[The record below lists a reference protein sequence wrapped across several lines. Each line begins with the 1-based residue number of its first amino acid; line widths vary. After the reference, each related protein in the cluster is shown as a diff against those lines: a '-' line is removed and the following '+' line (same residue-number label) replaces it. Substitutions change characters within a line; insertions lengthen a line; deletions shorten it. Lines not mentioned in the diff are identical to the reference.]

1 MSELVEKKEERK
13 ISSFE
18 SLVDEYLNYSNE
30 SKQYEKELEVRFG
43 TKGKIIKRDDFENV
57 IKKISNCGF
66 VCSDMKGKHIM
77 RIMNEYDKNEVSISN
92 IRTEI
97 ENIENIQHFC
107 KFNRPPDN
115 EFIKYQKKFNIKK
128 DDVKIL
134 PHMNNDYNFKLSF
147 QIEDNIHKQSPIIQ
161 SQLLEKWEQIPKS
174 YRHMNRLEF
183 MNQDKSNPIKYHLTI
198 VKSSNKKNTGEYIY
212 EKNIRNVDI
221 FNKKESYEIEIELDN
236 NILSSYPQTKENLI
250 ALLKKNIKY
259 VLCGLQNTNYPVSYK
274 QLNGIAREY
283 LSLLKIEKPID
294 NVISK
299 DFIGPSSITLQI
311 SNIIDDS
318 NVSLENIR
326 SNYSVTEKA
335 DGERRLLYIC
345 KKGNIYL
352 IDTNMNIHFT
362 GIQTKK
368 KNIFSTILDGE
379 LILQD
384 KYKKFIN
391 LFAAFDVY
399 FINSVDRREL
409 HFNYKEE
416 LKDIQNKQEKPKEGR
431 LKLLEK
437 VIKLLNNDIM
447 SRDIKINFQIT
458 SKEFYYENN
467 IFENCNKIITKS
479 NDGLFTYNT
488 DGLIFTP
495 VNCGLPIVNRLITWE
510 KSFKWKPPEFNTIDF
525 LISIK
530 QENGEELINSYVDK
544 KGKLKQYKTL
554 YLKCGFDE
562 NKDGYMNPM
571 RKTIDED
578 FDSLYEKK
586 KYKEN
591 TYKPYLFYPTNPYD
605 ETAHIANIDL
615 TMMNGINNIY
625 TDEEELIE
633 HNTIVEFR
641 YNLNNRNGWC
651 WEPLRV
657 RYDKTRQLRNNM
669 KNYGNSYHT
678 ANNNWNSI
686 HNPVTEKMITT
697 GFDIPENYGD
707 DDVYYT
713 RIKNRSH
720 IVGMRDFHNLYVK
733 KLLINSISNP
743 GDMLC
748 DIAVGKGGDLPK
760 WIDAKLSF
768 VLGIDKSK
776 DNIENR
782 INGAYARYLNYK
794 KKRKHIPEMLFLNG
808 NTSKQFAHNENE
820 GIIGEQYK
828 LIYNALFGVG
838 GKEESKIGKGPFKK
852 YGIAKDGFQITS
864 CQFACHY
871 FFESVKSLEN
881 FIQNV
886 IDVTEVGGYF
896 IGTCYD
902 GKKMFNYLNEVNFD
916 ESKTLYNENG
926 HKIWEVTK
934 QYKKNEFPDNV
945 ESLNYA
951 IDVYQDS
958 IDKKFT
964 EYLVNFDY
972 FKLIMEQYGFRLLN
986 DDELKNIGL
995 KTSIGSFKDLYVKMS
1010 NEITEGLILPEN
1022 IGNALNMNEQEQ
1034 KISFFNNYFIFKKV
1048 RHEISSVALLDT
1060 NVIVEPEITIKN
1072 NL

>member
-1 MSELVEKKEERK
+1 MSELAEKKEERK

-18 SLVDEYLNYSNE
+18 SLVEEFLNYNQE
-30 SKQYEKELEVRFG
+30 SKQFEKELEVRFG
-43 TKGKIIKRDDFENV
+43 TKGKVIKREDFENV
-57 IKKISNCGF
+57 IKKITSCGF
-66 VCSDMKGKHIM
+66 ICKDSNGKHIM
-77 RIMNEYDKNEVSISN
+77 RIMNEYNKNDASVSN

-115 EFIKYQKKFNIKK
+115 NFVKFQKKFNIKK
-128 DDVKIL
+128 DDIKIL

-147 QIEDNIHKQSPIIQ
+147 QIEDNIHRQSPIIQ
-161 SQLLEKWEQIPKS
+161 SQLLEKWEQMAKS

-183 MNQDKSNPIKYHLTI
+183 MNQDITNPIKYHLSI
-198 VKSSNKKNTGEYIY
+198 VKSSNKKNTGEYVY

-221 FNKKESYEIEIELDN
+221 FNKKESYEIEIEIDN
-236 NILSSYPQTKENLI
+236 NVLKTYPQTKEELI

-274 QLNGIAREY
+274 QLNGITREY
-283 LSLLKIEKPID
+283 LSLLKIDKNVD
-294 NVISK
+294 DVISK

-311 SNIIDDS
+311 SNITDDK
-318 NVSLENIR
+318 NISLQNIR
-326 SNYSVTEKA
+326 ENYSVTEKA
-335 DGERRLLYIC
+335 DGERRLMYIC

-362 GIQTKK
+362 GIKTNK
-368 KNIFSTILDGE
+368 KNLFATLLDGE

-384 KYKKFIN
+384 KSKKFIN

-399 FINSVDRREL
+399 FINSTDRRDL
-409 HFNYKEE
+409 HFNYNE
-416 LKDIQNKQEKPKEGR
+416 DTQNKQEKPKVGR

-437 VIKLLNNDIM
+437 VVKLLNNDIM

-458 SKEFYYENN
+458 SKEFFYDGT
-467 IFENCNKIITKS
+467 IFENCNNIITKS
-479 NDGLFTYNT
+479 NEGLFTYNT

-495 VNCGLPIVNRLITWE
+495 VNCGLPIVNRLITWD

-530 QENGEELINSYVDK
+530 QENGEEVVNSYIDNN
-544 KGKLKQYKTL
+544 GKVTQYKTL

-562 NKDGYMNPM
+562 KKDGYMNPM

-578 FDSLYEKK
+578 FSSLFEKP

-605 ETAHIANIDL
+605 DNAHIANINL
-615 TMMNGINNIY
+615 TMNEGIHNIY
-625 TDEEELIE
+625 TEEGELIE

-641 YNLNNRNGWC
+641 YNLNNRVGWC

-697 GFDIPENYGD
+697 GFDIPTNYGD
-707 DDVYYT
+707 NDDVYYT

-720 IVGMRDFHNLYVK
+720 VVGLRDFHNLYVK
-733 KLLINSISNP
+733 RLLISSISNP

-748 DIAVGKGGDLPK
+748 DIAVGKAGDLPK
-760 WIDAKLSF
+760 WIDARLKF

-782 INGAYARYLNYK
+782 IDGAYARYLNQK
-794 KKRKHIPEMLFLNG
+794 KKRKHIPDMLFLNG
-808 NTSKQFAHNENE
+808 NTSKPFAHNDNQ

-852 YGIAKDGFQITS
+852 YGIVKDGFQITS
-864 CQFACHY
+864 CQFAAHY
-871 FFESVKSLEN
+871 FFESVNSLEN
-881 FIQNV
+881 FIQNI

-902 GKKMFNYLNEVNFD
+902 GKRMFNYLSATNFD
-916 ESKTLYNENG
+916 ESKTLYNKNG
-926 HKIWEVTK
+926 DKMWEVTRK
-934 QYKKNEFPDNV
+934 YKKDEFPDSV

-995 KTSIGSFKDLYVKMS
+995 KSSIGSFKELYT
-1010 NEITEGLILPEN
+1010 NLELEIREGLTKPEN
-1022 IGNALNMNEQEQ
+1022 IGNALNMSEQEK
-1034 KISFFNNYFIFKKV
+1034 KISFFNNYFIFKKI
-1048 RHEISSVALLDT
+1048 RNEISSVALLDT
-1060 NVIVEPEITIKN
+1060 KIPVEPEININEK
-1072 NL
+1072 